1 MARMDENEID
11 TWYSD
16 ERDSAFQEYLD
27 GVESGKDKEKLKKAY
42 LARMKKARI
51 RYQKLYDKSRK
62 PGIFNRIWGWMII
75 RYKEVLG
82 RILG

>member
-27 GVESGKDKEKLKKAY
+27 GIEAEKDKEKLKKAY
-42 LARMKKARI
+42 LMRMKK
-51 RYQKLYDKSRK
+51 YV
-62 PGIFNRIWGWMII
+62 MI
-75 RYKEVLG
+75 
-82 RILG
+82 